1 MTTPG
6 EQGPQRSRGQ
16 DTELSKREAL
26 RILRRA
32 GFPPET
38 IRSVEEELPD
48 PIDIVRDGD
57 ALAAHGITHSTLED
71 AFGASP

>member
-1 MTTPG
+1 MTTPS
-6 EQGPQRSRGQ
+6 EHGPEPRRGQ

-38 IRSVEEELPD
+38 IRAVEEELPD
-48 PIDIVRDGD
+48 PIDLDRDGD
-57 ALAAHGITHSTLED
+57 ALAAHGITHSILED
-71 AFGASP
+71 SFGASP